1 MQSLRSLMQ
10 EQLPAG
16 GVLLPPGRNLHM
28 EVIEVASGRVWM
40 SVEPATREDYDV
52 LLEGLDETMRGIGI
66 GAANMDAALFQYSPD
81 GEGES
86 VRERLID
93 GRRFINVAIPGDST
107 SLPGGMT
114 QIMVNKAHILG
125 FEAGRTLA
133 ILSLPQGN
141 FVEVVGSAENDDQ
154 LPLPD
159 GANVKYIELQ
169 EPWLVV
175 LPAPTTTLWD
185 FSFGMRSF
193 QGPVTLPL

>member
-81 GEGES
+81 GEVS
-86 VRERLID
+86 RC
-93 GRRFINVAIPGDST
+93 A
-107 SLPGGMT
+107 
-114 QIMVNKAHILG
+114 
-125 FEAGRTLA
+125 
-133 ILSLPQGN
+133 
-141 FVEVVGSAENDDQ
+141 SA
-154 LPLPD
+154 
-159 GANVKYIELQ
+159 
-169 EPWLVV
+169 
-175 LPAPTTTLWD
+175 
-185 FSFGMRSF
+185 
-193 QGPVTLPL
+193 